1 MLVILYSLFI
11 NNIDNYTTKTESSEN
26 SLYLVYKMDK
36 LRKKNVIN
44 KSEFCLCILYLIN
57 S

>member
-36 LRKKNVIN
+36 LRKTNVIN

>member
-11 NNIDNYTTKTESSEN
+11 NNIDNYTTKPESFEN

-36 LRKKNVIN
+36 LRKTNVIN